1 MAMFSLGREP
11 GTCTDRPHIELTLP
25 QSIKN
30 RPQQQNGTG
39 GYGADNTDPMSKLSA
54 GKAGEQR
61 LPATSPQS
69 DVSHVYKKVLSQVQS
84 VNGSAVRS
92 PLLHRRYKNF
102 DGISGK
108 DDSRIKDVDSMEQFK
123 RAILTAHDSL
133 VCVTFSAKWCGP
145 WRMIKP
151 DVHRL
156 SHIHGDVIFYE
167 VDVDDN
173 EEIAAARR
181 VVCMPTFQFFKCG
194 YMLDKFAEPN
204 RIKLD
209 ETIRKLRRME
219 VKEDDCYRFEQ
230 FPPKYISSRRV

>member
-1 MAMFSLGREP
+1 MFSFGGDTR
-11 GTCTDRPHIELTLP
+11 TCTDRNPRKKE
-25 QSIKN
+25 QRSKSNKDSIKIK
-30 RPQQQNGTG
+30 GL
-39 GYGADNTDPMSKLSA
+39 LSA
-54 GKAGEQR
+54 
-61 LPATSPQS
+61 
-69 DVSHVYKKVLSQVQS
+69 VSASEPPVRIPTTTVTAPPEPDLSRIHSGLMTQIRVA
-84 VNGSAVRS
+84 NGSAVRS
-92 PLLHRRYKNF
+92 PLLHKRYKNF

-123 RAILTAHDSL
+123 RAVLSAHDSL

-209 ETIRKLRRME
+209 ETIRKLRRLE
-219 VKEDDCYRFEQ
+219 VKEDEYRFER
-230 FPPKYISSRRV
+230 FPPVISSRG

>member
-1 MAMFSLGREP
+1 MFTSWLTDTR
-11 GTCTDRPHIELTLP
+11 TCTDRPPAEEKTP
-25 QSIKN
+25 RKRNKN
-30 RPQQQNGTG
+30 VNRGSAGREQAGR
-39 GYGADNTDPMSKLSA
+39 LSA
-54 GKAGEQR
+54 VSAETPLRIPTTTITAAGDGAAPKE
-61 LPATSPQS
+61 
-69 DVSHVYKKVLSQVQS
+69 LSRIYSGVMNQIRVA
-84 VNGSAVRS
+84 NGSAMKS
-92 PLLHRRYKNF
+92 PLLRKRYKNF

-108 DDSRIKDVDSMEQFK
+108 DDSRIKDVDSMDQFK
-123 RAILTAHDSL
+123 RAILSAHDAL

-219 VKEDDCYRFEQ
+219 VKEDEYRFEQ
-230 FPPKYISSRRV
+230 FPPVITNRA